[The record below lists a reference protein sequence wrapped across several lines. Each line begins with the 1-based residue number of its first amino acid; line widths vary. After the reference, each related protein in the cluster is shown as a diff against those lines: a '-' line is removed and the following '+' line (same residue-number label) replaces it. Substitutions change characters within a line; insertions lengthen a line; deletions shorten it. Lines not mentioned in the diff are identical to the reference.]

1 MQSQRSV
8 CVVTSL
14 PFWTFQSLKSGE
26 TSLLVVIS
34 EKSWIQLQALVPP
47 ARSLF
52 QSRHRRACEPP
63 TFVLLLTAR
72 CCKRDPS
79 TSCQHSLP
87 WTSTRCAFVELYIF
101 LWPNSLWVEQCKSI
115 FTHIPGKHPLMCIS
129 GPLFRKY
136 HDENTSSTWGSSLEW
151 SEKLWVII
159 ITYTIALGVGYQFDL
174 CLLYRFLFFLFVYLI
189 SRLDCSLKWSA
200 SWLFKKFWKN
210 VLYLQGKNY
219 QLHKIFLNIV
229 WG

>member
-1 MQSQRSV
+1 MQSQRSL
-8 CVVTSL
+8 CFITSL

-47 ARSLF
+47 PRSLF

-79 TSCQHSLP
+79 TSRQHSLP

-115 FTHIPGKHPLMCIS
+115 FTSIPGKHSLMCIS
-129 GPLFRKY
+129 APLFRKY
-136 HDENTSSTWGSSLEW
+136 HNENTSSTWGSSLDDMRRCGL
-151 SEKLWVII
+151 S
-159 ITYTIALGVGYQFDL
+159 
-174 CLLYRFLFFLFVYLI
+174 
-189 SRLDCSLKWSA
+189 
-200 SWLFKKFWKN
+200 
-210 VLYLQGKNY
+210 
-219 QLHKIFLNIV
+219 
-229 WG
+229 